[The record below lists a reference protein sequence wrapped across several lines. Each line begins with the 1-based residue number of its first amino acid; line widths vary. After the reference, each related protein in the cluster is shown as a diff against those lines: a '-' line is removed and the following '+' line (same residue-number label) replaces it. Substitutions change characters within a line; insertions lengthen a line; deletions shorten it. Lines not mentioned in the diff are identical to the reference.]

1 MKKVKREIVQ
11 FVEYRA
17 LLWVAKI
24 FYVAGLAALIP
35 LVSLILAPERLWD
48 VKVAVIIAFGFIFL
62 SFMIVFWFT
71 RSKRES
77 FEALGLM
84 TLIPGLL
91 AVVFAFAG
99 ERSFLGA
106 IAKLGPA
113 SPILRE
119 WLDAYVPRSWFLA
132 GVYILLGVGLLY
144 VSQEVKR

>member
-1 MKKVKREIVQ
+1 MKKVKREIVH

-35 LVSLILAPERLWD
+35 IMSLILAPERLWD
-48 VKVAVIIAFGFIFL
+48 IKVAVIIAFGLIFL
-62 SFMIVFWFT
+62 SFTIIYWFT
-71 RSKRES
+71 KSKRES

-91 AVVFAFAG
+91 AALFAYAG
-99 ERSFLGA
+99 ERPFLEA

-113 SPILRE
+113 SPYVQH
-119 WLDAYVPRSWFLA
+119 WLEAYVPRSWLLA
-132 GVYILLGVGLLY
+132 GVYILLGTALIYL
-144 VSQEVKR
+144 SQEVKY